1 MNTSEDIP
9 TASQAALWQRS
20 REAAIPRLSQSLAMA
35 ISIVLGDLTEQLKMA
50 RDMNHYRLLEQAKD
64 TLRHGRDGIVTS
76 FQRRY
81 DQFSR
86 LDTAA
91 NAGQGSEGGDFSL
104 MSDSEFQDANSHDV
118 VAQTINTVCDK
129 ELRGL
134 ERRFRDYAK
143 SLGQAGLCNPLNPD
157 LIGRAVL
164 VALRE
169 REVSVTL
176 RHLLAPMLAEHLAS
190 QVQSLYQDTLQR
202 FTAEEAAAPGQSGL
216 LTAPRG
222 GIGGTGATR
231 TDAGAM
237 LAPAQPRAASLR
249 GRAMSAALL
258 TLTRLQQGQIQLPT
272 ATAPATTEVLQ
283 RLAEAKFMADIGST
297 GRIALDM
304 VAAMFEAI
312 LCDRRIASAVKA
324 QLGRLQ
330 VPMLKVALLDPD
342 FLKRPTHPARQ
353 FLDALVE
360 ASRNP
365 AGLTDSKSLEAL
377 AGSMADRI
385 ACSFEEDLAV
395 FATVLPDLQQWL
407 AAPQCHPNQS
417 QASCA
422 ASTAPARPDK
432 AAFRRQINALA
443 EGAGLPKAVLAFLA
457 EQTTPLQDAVY
468 THPAGVE
475 REWLDPG
482 EVLDGLVRTLTP
494 LNWQANRAA
503 MLTLLPAMLRRLK
516 LGMQNAGIEST
527 AQDAFLAGLAKCH
540 ALVMQAARQ
549 LAPPASAGPV
559 LAEPAQAASLRHETA
574 AIALPPVQKQTVAM
588 TRADRYDALVRSLQ
602 RGALIEFRDQG
613 GSMTWLKL
621 AWISPNGGIFVFT
634 NRQGE
639 RALTLNAAGLAERFR
654 QNQAQIAL
662 APTVGEGA
670 PAAAAGMRN
679 VA

>member
-86 LDTAA
+86 LEPA
-91 NAGQGSEGGDFSL
+91 NAEQGSEAGDFSL

-176 RHLLAPMLAEHLAS
+176 RRLLAPMLAEHLAP

-202 FTAEEAAAPGQSGL
+202 FTAEETPPGRPAHR
-216 LTAPRG
+216 TAPQD

-237 LAPAQPRAASLR
+237 LSPVQPKAASLR

-272 ATAPATTEVLQ
+272 ATAPDTTEVLQ

-304 VAAMFEAI
+304 VAAMFETI

-353 FLDALVE
+353 FLDGLVE

-365 AGLTDSKSLEAL
+365 AGLTDSKSLESL
-377 AGSMADRI
+377 VGSVADRI

-395 FATVLPDLQQWL
+395 FATALPDLQQWL
-407 AAPQCHPNQS
+407 AAPQGRPNQP

-422 ASTAPARPDK
+422 ASTVPARPDK
-432 AAFRRQINALA
+432 VAFRRQINALA
-443 EGAGLPKAVLAFLA
+443 EGAGLPKAVLAFLT
-457 EQTTPLQDAVY
+457 EQTAPLLDAIY

-482 EVLDGLVRTLTP
+482 QVLDGLVRTLTP

-559 LAEPAQAASLRHETA
+559 LAEPAQTASLRRETA
-574 AIALPPVQKQTVAM
+574 EIALPPVQKQTVAM

-654 QNQAQIAL
+654 QDQAQIAL
-662 APTVGEGA
+662 APTVGEGT
-670 PAAAAGMRN
+670 PTAAAGMRN
-679 VA
+679 AA